1 MEDSMKNSSSD
12 NGYKVFKHH
21 NKFAKN
27 TICFFLFFVLTSCNA
42 QTHKE
47 QVGQTEKIKGTEQ
60 VDSLN
65 KPKID
70 VKVNKQ
76 YDKNGKMIKYDSTYS
91 YVYSGKSGKNM
102 RADNDSIFNQ
112 FRSYFNINSSDLFEK
127 HNQNI
132 FFNDSLFKYDFFN
145 DDYFQ
150 KRFELN
156 KDMFSQFFWQMDSLK
171 GSFLK
176 DNYPRQHIKKK

>member
-1 MEDSMKNSSSD
+1 MKNSSSD
-12 NGYKVFKHH
+12 NSYKVFKHQG
-21 NKFAKN
+21 KFSKN
-27 TICFFLFFVLTSCNA
+27 IICFFLFIVMVSCNA
-42 QTHKE
+42 QTQKE
-47 QVGQTEKIKGTEQ
+47 QVDQTKNIKDIEL

-76 YDKNGKMIKYDSTYS
+76 YDKSGKMIKYDSTYS
-91 YVYSGKSGKNM
+91 YVYSGENGINIL
-102 RADNDSIFNQ
+102 ADNDSIFNQ
-112 FRSYFNINSSDLFEK
+112 FRSYFNIHSSDLFDK
-127 HNQNI
+127 QNKSV

-156 KDMFSQFFWQMDSLK
+156 KDIFSRFFWQMDSLK

-176 DNYPRQHIKKK
+176 NTYPRQHIKKK

>member
-1 MEDSMKNSSSD
+1 MKNSCSNNS
-12 NGYKVFKHH
+12 YRVFKR
-21 NKFAKN
+21 NGELSKN
-27 TICFFLFFVLTSCNA
+27 VICFFLFIVLTSCNA

-47 QVGQTEKIKGTEQ
+47 EVDQTEKIKGIGL
-60 VDSLN
+60 VDSIN
-65 KPKID
+65 KPKIN

-76 YDKNGKMIKYDSTYS
+76 YDKSGKMIKYDSTYS
-91 YVYSGKSGKNM
+91 YVYSGKSGKNT

-112 FRSYFNINSSDLFEK
+112 FRSYFNIHSSDLFDRQ
-127 HNQNI
+127 NQNV

-176 DNYPRQHIKKK
+176 DKYPQQNIKKK